1 MMDRLA
7 KGVRYLAAEFSVEPD
22 EFRHDN
28 APGGDMLLQALLSK
42 GYAVQTRG
50 RVAASRVGLRMLEEF
65 ERGQGDEAA

>member
-1 MMDRLA
+1 MIARLA
-7 KGVRYLAAEFSVEPD
+7 NGVRYLAAEFSVEPE
-22 EFRHDN
+22 EFKHDN

-65 ERGQGDEAA
+65 ERGQEVAA